1 MNKRTSNGSQSLTMP
16 LIQIMSLWYC
26 MIWIN
31 KDRVSTY
38 TCRSKICVLLYSL
51 LKRRVVHFANIAIKS
66 ILLVLKPQYSG
77 IIRAIWYMLVPWH
90 LSSSGHH
97 QPRYWLNRKNGTLF
111 SMRNG
116 FNHQCP
122 HRHCEMVESAN
133 TFYISWSKFCMK
145 IVVSMETGH
154 GLLLSAHMSLGTCKV
169 GIFEIK
175 YSRGTINF
183 LLATI
188 HTTTERHQFQIFS
201 TIFKLS

>member
-1 MNKRTSNGSQSLTMP
+1 M
-16 LIQIMSLWYC
+16 
-26 MIWIN
+26 
-31 KDRVSTY
+31 
-38 TCRSKICVLLYSL
+38 
-51 LKRRVVHFANIAIKS
+51 
-66 ILLVLKPQYSG
+66 LKPQYSG

-169 GIFEIK
+169 GIVKLNTLVERSIFYWQQFTPRQK
-175 YSRGTINF
+175 GINF
-183 LLATI
+183 RFFPQYSNYKYAIWYFTSRFQYKTRLIVGSYMTLLI
-188 HTTTERHQFQIFS
+188 IYRKFLWSFQNHWN
-201 TIFKLS
+201 